1 MIAPLSVQSVP
12 RLSPKWRD
20 RIILLVALAAGT
32 ALTLLAG
39 RSLQQAEAL
48 RMKERQNTAAETV
61 VSAFKLALT
70 RTTEAVRN
78 AGLMLESNPQLTRE
92 QFNRYM
98 QNTVEYQL
106 SVNLMEWQPIVPAN
120 KLPQFEADART
131 AGQPNYRVVQPD
143 ASATGWEP
151 VHGRDEYVPVLY
163 CWPERYR
170 TEGLDMSFSPERMAS
185 KLQSRALGQPVA
197 SGVFEFMKEGVVK
210 SGSKAVA
217 ISTTV
222 FGVDHTA
229 KGYLAAVV
237 DLPTLFQPAT
247 SLADAAK
254 FDLLVFASDAPD
266 AALIYAWYGNGSDVE
281 KMTTGLRMATRN
293 DPSAKVDFARQSWK
307 LVVHPRP
314 AFYAGVQENSSR
326 LAFVAGTGMTLLIMM
341 VLFRLQISHRNIKR
355 AEEEIRRLNA
365 TLETRI
371 EERTAELQRANAEL
385 ETFAY
390 SASHDLRTPLRSIA
404 GFASILEA
412 DYAANLDE
420 AGKGMLRRV
429 QQAAHKMSELIE
441 GLLKLPK
448 LAHEPMRLESVDL
461 SALARSVAE
470 ELKKRDPGRSVVF
483 EIAPKLEVHGDKSL
497 LSDVLEN
504 LLGNAWKFTGKHASA
519 CIEFGMTQKE
529 GQPAYF
535 VRDDGAGFDMNHMTD
550 LFIPFHRLHGERD
563 FPGNG
568 IGLATVRRIVERHG
582 GRIWAE
588 GAPEKGATFYFTLL
602 I

>member
-1 MIAPLSVQSVP
+1 M
-12 RLSPKWRD
+12 
-20 RIILLVALAAGT
+20 
-32 ALTLLAG
+32 TLLAG

-314 AFYAGVQENSSR
+314 AFDVEAHENSSR
-326 LAFVAGTGMTLLIMM
+326 LAFVAGMVMTLLITM
-341 VLFRLQISHRNIKR
+341 VLFRLQVSHRNIQQ
-355 AEEEIRRLNA
+355 AEEEIRRLNT

-404 GFASILEA
+404 GYASILEA

-420 AGKGMLRRV
+420 AGKGMLRSV
-429 QQAAHKMSELIE
+429 QEAAQKMGQLIE

-448 LAHEPMRLESVDL
+448 LTHEPMRLESVDL
-461 SALARSVAE
+461 
-470 ELKKRDPGRSVVF
+470 
-483 EIAPKLEVHGDKSL
+483 
-497 LSDVLEN
+497 
-504 LLGNAWKFTGKHASA
+504 
-519 CIEFGMTQKE
+519 
-529 GQPAYF
+529 
-535 VRDDGAGFDMNHMTD
+535 
-550 LFIPFHRLHGERD
+550 
-563 FPGNG
+563 
-568 IGLATVRRIVERHG
+568 
-582 GRIWAE
+582 
-588 GAPEKGATFYFTLL
+588 
-602 I
+602 